1 MFKSYLKIAWRNF
14 RNQRFFSLINL
25 LGLSVGMA
33 ACLVI
38 GLYVTFEKSYDNFHT
53 DADRIYRI
61 QLDAYQSEGKLAWRS
76 ATSFPAIAPTMKKDY
91 PEVEDFTRLYDANNG
106 VVSFGDRHF
115 RETNFFYAD
124 SNALSFFNIGLVKGD
139 PKTALIGTRK
149 VVLSESTAR
158 KYFGDTDPLNKTVK
172 LDTSSYLVTGVFKDY
187 PKNSHL
193 EIDLLFSYL
202 TEPDAQTSWG
212 WYDFFSYVKLRPA
225 RNGEPTNPQQLEAKL
240 PAMLMK
246 YNGEWYRRSGKKNVL
261 LLQPLRDI
269 HLESHLNQE
278 AEVNGDGQTVQ
289 FLVWVAFAILI
300 IAWINYINLSTSR
313 ALDRARE
320 VGIRKVV
327 GALRS
332 GLIRQF
338 ILESLLLNLLAFGL
352 AIGLVWAL
360 LPSFN
365 LLTGKP
371 LDFSQFFTNGLW
383 ANGLLVF
390 FTGTVLSS
398 LYPAF
403 VLSDY
408 EPIAVLKGR
417 FSQTTQGMGLRQT
430 LIVVQFA
437 ASVALII
444 GTLTVYK
451 QLRFMQKQALGFNK
465 EQTLVLQ
472 APRVTDASFPTRSE
486 TFKQLLLQQN
496 LAESATGSAYV
507 PGIEILWTNSFR
519 RKDENRENFSTM
531 FLTSI
536 DNDFLDSYQIGLVA
550 GRNFNRSFGTDSMA
564 VLLNETAVSTFGFQ
578 SAADALDKE
587 IMSGNNPLKIIGV
600 AKDFHQQGLKRVKDP
615 MVFLSVYRRP
625 DQLRNLNYYS
635 LKVRTGNLPATI
647 AAVERQFEQAFPGNP
662 FEYFFLDEFFSQ
674 QYKSD
679 QQFGT
684 VFGLFAGL
692 AIFIASLGLLG
703 LISFTVARRTREI
716 GIRKVLGS
724 DVSAIVFLLT
734 KDFIRLVL
742 FSIVIAVPLA
752 WYLMTGWLAG
762 FAYRTSIGVG
772 IIVVAGVMALAIAVL
787 TVSFQSIKA
796 AFMNPVTSLR
806 SE

>member
-1 MFKSYLKIAWRNF
+1 MLKSYFKIAWRNF

-61 QLDAYQSEGKLAWRS
+61 ELDGYQEGKLAWRS
-76 ATSFPAIAPTMKKDY
+76 ATSYPAIGPTMKKDY
-91 PEVEDFTRLYDANNG
+91 PEVEDFVRLYDANNG
-106 VVSFGDRHF
+106 VVSFGDKHF

-124 SNALSFFNIGLVKGD
+124 SNALSFFKIGLLKGD
-139 PKTALIGTRK
+139 PKTALVGTRK

-158 KYFGDTDPLNKTVK
+158 KYFGAADPMNQTVK
-172 LDTSSYLVTGVFKDY
+172 LDASSYLVTGVFKDY

-193 EIDLLFSYL
+193 EIDLLFSYR

-212 WYDFFSYVKLRPA
+212 WYDFFTYVKLRPA
-225 RNGEPTNPQQLEAKL
+225 TDPQKLEAKL
-240 PAMLMK
+240 PDMLMK
-246 YNGEWYRRSGKKNVL
+246 YNGDWYRQSGKQNVL

-278 AEVNGDGQTVQ
+278 AEVNGDGRTVQ

-313 ALDRARE
+313 ALDRAKE

-327 GALRS
+327 GALRG

-338 ILESLLLNLLAFGL
+338 IFESLLLNLLAFGV
-352 AIGLVWAL
+352 AVTLVWAL
-360 LPSFN
+360 LPLFN
-365 LLTGKP
+365 ELTGKP
-371 LDFSQFFTNGLW
+371 LDFSQFFGNALW
-383 ANGLLVF
+383 INGLLVF
-390 FTGTVLSS
+390 FIGTVLSS

-408 EPIAVLKGR
+408 QPIAVLKGR
-417 FSQTTQGMGLRQT
+417 FAQTTRGMALRQG

-437 ASVALII
+437 ASVMLII

-451 QLRFMQKQALGFNK
+451 QLRYMQQQELGFDK
-465 EQTLVLQ
+465 EQTLVVQ
-472 APRVTDASFPTRSE
+472 APGATDASFPTRSE
-486 TFKQLLLQQN
+486 TFKQMVLQQN
-496 LAESATGSAYV
+496 LAQSATASAYV
-507 PGIEILWTNSFR
+507 PGIEILWTGSFR
-519 RKDENRENFSTM
+519 RKEQNRQSSLTM

-536 DNDFLDSYQIGLVA
+536 DNDFLASYKIGLVA
-550 GRNFNRSFGTDSMA
+550 GRNFNRRFGTDSMS
-564 VLLNETAVSTFGFQ
+564 VILNETAVKTFGFK
-578 SAADALDKE
+578 SPEDALNKD
-587 IMSGNNPLKIIGV
+587 IASGDNALHIVGV
-600 AKDFHQQGLKRVKDP
+600 VKDYHQQGLKQAKDP
-615 MVFLSVYRRP
+615 MIFLSVYRRP
-625 DQLRNLNYYS
+625 DELRNLSYYS

-647 AAVERQFEQAFPGNP
+647 AAVERQYTQAFPGNP
-662 FEYFFLDEFFSQ
+662 FEYFFLDEFFNQ

-716 GIRKVLGS
+716 GIRKVLGANTS
-724 DVSAIVFLLT
+724 TIVVLLT
-734 KDFIRLVL
+734 KDFMKLVL
-742 FSIVIAVPLA
+742 IAIVLA
-752 WYLMTGWLAG
+752 GPVAGYLMDGWLSG
-762 FAYRTSIGVG
+762 FAYRTSMGVG
-772 IIVVAGVMALAIAVL
+772 IFVLAGVLATLIALI
-787 TVSFQSIKA
+787 TISFQSIKA
-796 AFMNPVTSLR
+796 ALMDPVKSLR